1 MKVLIT
7 GGSGSGKSLLA
18 EEISVRL
25 KKDVLYYFAT
35 MKIWDDECRSRVAKH
50 RRQREGKGFTTVE
63 VPENLA
69 GCTEKTESSQTVLLE
84 CMSNLVANEQFEG
97 AGSRTVTEIMKGIE
111 YLFDKMDSV
120 VIVTNEVFEDGMNYN
135 DDMKKYIENLGEIN
149 CLIAEKSDIVIEVS
163 AGNALIYKGSEIYN
177 EISG

>member
-1 MKVLIT
+1 M
-7 GGSGSGKSLLA
+7 
-18 EEISVRL
+18 
-25 KKDVLYYFAT
+25 
-35 MKIWDDECRSRVAKH
+35 
-50 RRQREGKGFTTVE
+50 
-63 VPENLA
+63 
-69 GCTEKTESSQTVLLE
+69 
-84 CMSNLVANEQFEG
+84 ANEQFEG